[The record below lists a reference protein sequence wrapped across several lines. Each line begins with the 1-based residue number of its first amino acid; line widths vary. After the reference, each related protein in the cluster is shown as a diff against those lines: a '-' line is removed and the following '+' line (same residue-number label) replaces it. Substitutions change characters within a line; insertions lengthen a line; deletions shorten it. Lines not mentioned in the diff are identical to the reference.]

1 MCFSNTFQGQPI
13 VVRNPERSETQLHTL
28 SVSVATKMLGFTRF
42 LFDVTPMEGV
52 DFSIVSQGFGH
63 IRSTQPTMP

>member
-1 MCFSNTFQGQPI
+1 MVRFQ
-13 VVRNPERSETQLHTL
+13 
-28 SVSVATKMLGFTRF
+28 TRF

-63 IRSTQPTMP
+63 IRYNPTYNDGNYFTISILRVAENSPAVSV